1 MTTALADCGAAHQTR
16 EKIDMSYTATPCSE
30 QTPATT
36 PTHKSVISGILP
48 FIGVILF
55 VIVTILQ
62 FAGGAGENW
71 GATLVEN
78 AVVYMIGWAGIGA
91 GISHLFFG
99 RKISQTIGFPK
110 SPYELEVGFADLA
123 MGIVGVIAASFSPD
137 YWLAII
143 LVSSIFRIGCG
154 FGHIRSIIKDRN
166 FAVNNTAILFVNFVV
181 PAFLLFAFFT
191 WAN

>member
-1 MTTALADCGAAHQTR
+1 
-16 EKIDMSYTATPCSE
+16 MSTSLRTSSTDQSTPNASAR
-30 QTPATT
+30 T
-36 PTHKSVISGILP
+36 SVISGILP

-62 FAGGAGENW
+62 FAGGAGDNW
-71 GATLVEN
+71 GPTLVEN

-91 GISHLFFG
+91 GISHIFFG
-99 RKISQTIGFPK
+99 RKISQSIGFQK

-154 FGHIRSIIKDRN
+154 FGHIRSMIKDRN
-166 FAVNNTAILFVNFVV
+166 FAINNTAILFVDFVV

-191 WAN
+191 WAH